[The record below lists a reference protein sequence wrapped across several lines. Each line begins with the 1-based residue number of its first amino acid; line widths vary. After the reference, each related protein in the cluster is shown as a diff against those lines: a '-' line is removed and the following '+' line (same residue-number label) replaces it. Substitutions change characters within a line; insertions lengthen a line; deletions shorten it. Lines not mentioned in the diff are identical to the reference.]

1 MKRSK
6 INSWQPPHFGI
17 LAANKRNKRILRVH
31 VSTIKNKFSD
41 GVVATIWSKTGGEG
55 RANQMPIQ
63 RRDKITD
70 PSAPPFLEKSFCEAG
85 AAASGP
91 AF

>member
-17 LAANKRNKRILRVH
+17 LAANKRNKRILRV
-31 VSTIKNKFSD
+31 STIKNKFSD
-41 GVVATIWSKTGGEG
+41 GVAAIIWSKTGAEG
-55 RANQMPIQ
+55 RANQMSIQ

-85 AAASGP
+85 AAARSP